1 MFPNLSVKNPSLI
14 EEGILWCLSYHIEYQ
29 LLVLSQSLQF
39 QVADDIYGEAQAF
52 RLVVSNKAD
61 LSSYQG
67 SNMDEMIFNC
77 MADKGDLVAVGEKF
91 KLKDDMSYASPERF
105 SSKNILRGL
114 DTTKPAQLVFGSP
127 ASPGSPVKSL
137 SNSFCYTDQ
146 SFFDT
151 YLITAEEAK
160 QNNIRRVCQGKD
172 VKELYQVIDEDK
184 ILLLATQIFTTS
196 YVHHK
201 KKRQKKYKKLASAK
215 KIEEAEDESEIKRLG
230 RVYRE
235 EAKEF
240 QKEFLVPLIKELG
253 KLVELKESV
262 DDENKKERLEEE
274 IVLVKEM
281 IGFYANPDNDSDFD
295 TTSVVK
301 KLLSVGETR
310 SANEI
315 AEVKFHSKRL
325 SSDSIDSKS
334 DFNEAI
340 SDVSK
345 MT

>member
-1 MFPNLSVKNPSLI
+1 MVFLIPTRSDFPQKIFKWSRCNKTS
-14 EEGILWCLSYHIEYQ
+14 
-29 LLVLSQSLQF
+29 
-39 QVADDIYGEAQAF
+39 A
-52 RLVVSNKAD
+52 VS
-61 LSSYQG
+61 
-67 SNMDEMIFNC
+67 FW
-77 MADKGDLVAVGEKF
+77 
-91 KLKDDMSYASPERF
+91 F
-105 SSKNILRGL
+105 SSFTWKWL
-114 DTTKPAQLVFGSP
+114 QS
-127 ASPGSPVKSL
+127 SL

-160 QNNIRRVCQGKD
+160 QNNIRRVCRGKD

-184 ILLLATQIFTTS
+184 ILLFSNPDIYNILRASQKELAE
-196 YVHHK
+196 
-201 KKRQKKYKKLASAK
+201 KKYKKLISLAK
-215 KIEEAEDESEIKRLG
+215 KIDEAEDESEIKRLG

-253 KLVELKESV
+253 RLVELKESV

-301 KLLSVGETR
+301 K
-310 SANEI
+310 N
-315 AEVKFHSKRL
+315 F
-325 SSDSIDSKS
+325 
-334 DFNEAI
+334 
-340 SDVSK
+340 
-345 MT
+345 